1 MKNPIAILAAD
12 IHLRDDQPKCRIDN
26 YWDAQEEKID
36 FILALTEKNNCA
48 LLIAGDLF
56 HKAKSSPYLER
67 WALNKFYNCSIV
79 VIPGQHDLPN
89 HSIDQFENSSFGVVS
104 TMCDDSFPRNPFEKI
119 YRVDWNGLYEK
130 DIKMGMVHTFIPK
143 PDDKQDTIISS
154 NSALSFLKKNKEY
167 DLILSGDNHKTFV
180 VEHQGR
186 LLVNP
191 GSMMRYNAS
200 QTEHKPCVFI
210 WYDDNTVEQVFLPIS
225 KNVIDR
231 EYLEKENKKNE
242 RIESFVNRIKT
253 DYEIDLSFQKN
264 LEVHF
269 THNKTRKG
277 IIEKVWEVVE

>member
-1 MKNPIAILAAD
+1 MKHPIATLAAD
-12 IHLRDDQPKCRIDN
+12 IHLRDDQPLCWTDN
-26 YWDAQEEKID
+26 YWEAQEEKID
-36 FILALTEKNNCA
+36 FILELTEKNNCT

-67 WALNKFYNCSIV
+67 WALNKFKNCRMV

-89 HSIDQFENSSFGVVS
+89 HSIDNFDNSSIGVLS
-104 TMCDDSFPRNPFEKI
+104 TLENHSEIIKNPFEEI
-119 YRVDWNGLYEK
+119 YGYHFQGADLTV
-130 DIKMGMVHTFIPK
+130 GMVHTFIPK
-143 PDDKQDTIISS
+143 PDDKQDEQISKS
-154 NSALSFLKKNKEY
+154 TALSYLKKNKGY
-167 DLILSGDNHKTFV
+167 DLILSGDNHKTFM

-191 GSMMRYNAS
+191 GSMMRMTAA

-210 WYDDNTVEQVFLPIS
+210 WYDDNTVEQVFLPIR

-231 EYLEKENKKNE
+231 EYIEKENKKNE
-242 RIESFVNRIKT
+242 RIESFVNRMQT

-264 LEVHF
+264 LETYF